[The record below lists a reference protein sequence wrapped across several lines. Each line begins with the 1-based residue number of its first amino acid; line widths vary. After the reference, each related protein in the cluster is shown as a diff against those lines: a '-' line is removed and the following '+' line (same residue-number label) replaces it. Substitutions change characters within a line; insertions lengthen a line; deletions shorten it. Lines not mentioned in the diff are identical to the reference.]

1 VVVKEFARTRIQ
13 RIKEKRTLAEV
24 PQFKL
29 AKLSGVGRTKLS
41 LAENEHIQLSNEE
54 LDALES
60 ALGRAISFRAEVL
73 AGAAACRSDSAVTA
87 AHAFEEPET
96 T

>member
-1 VVVKEFARTRIQ
+1 MTRIQ
-13 RIKEKRTLAEV
+13 GIKEKRKLAEV

-41 LAENEHIQLSNEE
+41 LAENDHIQLSDEE

-60 ALGRAISFRAEVL
+60 ALGRAISLRAEVL
-73 AGAAACRSDSAVTA
+73 AGAAVTS
-87 AHAFEEPET
+87 AHAFEEPEKAI
-96 T
+96 